1 MVDKLPKSKKTS
13 SLAVPFSLSIF
24 KKCVEYNIDF
34 SLVKHLHFYDL
45 QCLIIQFDINKVKD
59 YLRQEEQKDLNK
71 RGISSVKDISGN
83 DALKFL
89 GR

>member
-1 MVDKLPKSKKTS
+1 MVNKLPKTKK
-13 SLAVPFSLSIF
+13 LAPLTVPFSVKIF
-24 KKCVEYNIDF
+24 KKCIEYRIDF
-34 SLVKHLHFYDL
+34 SLVKHLHLYDL
-45 QCLIIQFDINKVKD
+45 QCLLIQFDIERLQD
-59 YLRQEEQKDLNK
+59 YFRQEEQKDLQK